1 MAFCTHFQMA
11 NILALYPVFE
21 TQGLRHKF
29 WAILVLFHKSGQ
41 NESTTRANKRQEK
54 VGFGL
59 ETVYFDTRE
68 RFVQWKLDDTL
79 YRMIRTLD
87 KRYDRIAVVCIGTD
101 RSTGDSYGPLTG
113 HLLSRMPQSGFH
125 LFGTFEKPVH
135 ALTLPEALKQ
145 IDTKHTLV
153 IAVDA
158 SVGAASYVGY
168 IGMSQAPVRPG
179 SGLGKDLPPVGDVS
193 ITGIAAESGLAPFLM
208 LQNASLGMVYSMA
221 EKTFRALHMTLSRLR
236 RESVESGTGLERLA

>member
-1 MAFCTHFQMA
+1 M
-11 NILALYPVFE
+11 
-21 TQGLRHKF
+21 
-29 WAILVLFHKSGQ
+29 
-41 NESTTRANKRQEK
+41 
-54 VGFGL
+54 

-79 YRMIRTLD
+79 YRLIRGVD
-87 KRYDRIAVVCIGTD
+87 KQYEQTAVVCIGTD

-113 HLLSRMPQSGFH
+113 HLLSRMPQTGFR

-135 ALTLPEALKQ
+135 ALTLPEALAQ
-145 IDTKHTLV
+145 IDTTRTLV

-158 SVGAASYVGY
+158 SVGGAQYVGY
-168 IGMSQAPVRPG
+168 IGMSRAPVRPG

-208 LQNASLGMVYSMA
+208 LQNASLGMVYAMA
-221 EKTFRALHMTLSRLR
+221 EKTFRAIHMTLSRLHR
-236 RESVESGTGLERLA
+236 EAPDRESGLERLA